1 MLKKILISLGLSLAL
16 LNTGSMLASAYQ
28 VDQSFKPDNE
38 PFALETEIKERGAS
52 GAAIVVL
59 QLIAGALL
67 WFATPIG
74 VIMIVWS
81 GSNMVINGTE
91 QEKLEGAKKHL
102 KWSIIGLVAIIL
114 SYAAVRIIIG
124 FVLKAA
130 SLTADT

>member
-16 LNTGSMLASAYQ
+16 LNTGSMIASAYQ
-28 VDQSFKPDNE
+28 TDQSFKPDNE

-52 GAAIVVL
+52 GAAIIIL

-114 SYAAVRIIIG
+114 SYAAVRIIIS

-130 SLTADT
+130 SLTAD

>member
-130 SLTADT
+130 SFTADT

>member
-1 MLKKILISLGLSLAL
+1 MLKKILISLGLSIAL
-16 LNTGSMLASAYQ
+16 LSTGNMFASAYQ
-28 VDQSFKPDNE
+28 TDQSFKPDNE

-52 GAAIVVL
+52 GATIIIL

-67 WFATPIG
+67 WFAAPIG

-81 GSNMVINGTE
+81 GINMVINGTE

-124 FVLKAA
+124 FILNAA
-130 SLTADT
+130 SLTAD